1 MKKKF
6 EYTEPEIIN
15 YDTDHLDD
23 LVGHVSDYTYEARQ
37 VPAKTQQNFL
47 PARPAQTRQRG
58 PVDLSAV
65 TTIATAGEVI
75 NVDAGVM
82 ALEGAREVTSGMD
95 RSKALII
102 RLVPFSVVWLILA
115 IGVSWAASM
124 GGWFTLLLFSGLT
137 AVTYAYLDR
146 QEYQFSRNGLERHK
160 VNTLADL
167 KRDQMSHEQEL
178 KRMALEATIR
188 MLEARNSDDY

>member
-6 EYTEPEIIN
+6 EYTEPEIID
-15 YDTDHLDD
+15 YDTGHLDHIE
-23 LVGHVSDYTYEARQ
+23 GSVSDYTYEKRQ
-37 VPAKTQQNFL
+37 VPAKTQNFL
-47 PARPAQTRQRG
+47 PARPGQPRQRS
-58 PVDLSAV
+58 PVDLSTV

-82 ALEGAREVTSGMD
+82 AHEGAREVTSGYD
-95 RSKALII
+95 RSIALVI
-102 RLVPFSVVWLILA
+102 RLAPFSAVWLILA
-115 IGVSWAASM
+115 IGISWAASM
-124 GGWFTLLLFSGLT
+124 GGWFTLMLFSGLT